1 MTSSRQS
8 PIWPYLLVLAG
19 LFTLSM
25 ILPSGW
31 QTSKPARQTVST
43 YRSQQTEAVHP
54 ATSQVAVVSPAPPSA
69 ALPHEVLRENLTADD
84 NSVAAP
90 HDDGLD
96 APSSFGFAPLAE
108 AVAKRIADFRR
119 FANPQELLS
128 KVAPPADRAI
138 DFPPTSPT
146 ASPFPVSDNWLST
159 TTGATPPFRLPLEMS
174 HLQTKADNEGA
185 VIVPLGGRPLPTKL
199 LAQLEWLAQFDECHA
214 WAVQV
219 QALCAEYSRLPLD
232 DSRRSNVVLEQ
243 LRPLVE
249 NANTLAANSTAP
261 HIAAELRRARYAVE
275 RRIAVWEI
283 ANAANAPTSVFANMA
298 TVDAQCKRLAQAVQ
312 TADEYLK
319 SIPNGNAWR
328 NYLQVEDL
336 VILAN
341 PDLGITSLDSRQL
354 ARRIITRLTART
366 ATVAQRQVMQN
377 TALAPLADA
386 LRPWASETADFRE
399 LLTSLEQ
406 YEASGLASDATNVV
420 VAQRKLK
427 WSASETDRQ
436 LANRVE
442 DHYRNANVRMA
453 FSADLLNRFMPEPQ
467 TSENQVRDRI
477 MGRPVRGVSETT
489 TELQVKLIP
498 DSQRL
503 HVWLEAQGAID
514 SQTQSSKGPVTVSD
528 RGESNYIVHKAVVI
542 DDRGMGIAPALAEA
556 KSSAQLTGISTTL
569 DHRPM
574 IGAVVRNR
582 AEEQH
587 DRLSGTAIREV
598 EQKVASRAGSQVDAE
613 VNGRLQRAEDA
624 VRQQIIAPLENMGV
638 ASDPV
643 AMETTAQRLIMR
655 LRLAGMNQLG
665 GHTARP
671 QAPSD
676 SLASMQV
683 HESALNNVLDQLQL
697 DGKTFALPELFN
709 QLSDRVGQDIPTP
722 SDLPSNVSVTF
733 ATHDAVRVRC
743 EQGTIRVTLAIA
755 AFSDGSQEWR
765 NFDISATYVPEIEHL
780 HARLVR
786 QGPIE
791 LGGEAYKGQPEV
803 KLRAIF
809 AKVLPR
815 DRKLDLVPALVA
827 ENPHLVDLCL
837 TQCVIDDG
845 WIGIALGPDR
855 TVARRDLPDNSV
867 MMSK

>member
-19 LFTLSM
+19 LFALSM
-25 ILPSGW
+25 VLPSGW
-31 QTSKPARQTVST
+31 QSNKPSRPTVST
-43 YRSQQTEAVHP
+43 YRSQQTEAFRP
-54 ATSQVAVVSPAPPSA
+54 ASSQVAVVSPAPASA
-69 ALPHEVLRENLTADD
+69 VLPHENLRENLVADD
-84 NSVAAP
+84 RSIEAP

-96 APSSFGFAPLAE
+96 PPSFGFAPLAE
-108 AVAKRIADFRR
+108 AVAKRIADLRR

-128 KVAPPADRAI
+128 KVTPPADRAI
-138 DFPPTSPT
+138 DFPPTSLS
-146 ASPFPVSDNWLST
+146 ASPFPVSDNWLNST
-159 TTGATPPFRLPLEMS
+159 TGGSPPFRFPIEAR
-174 HLQTKADNEGA
+174 QPEVKAQNSDA
-185 VIVPLGGRPLPTKL
+185 IIVALSSRPMPAKL
-199 LAQLEWLAQFDECHA
+199 LAQLSWLAQFDECHA

-219 QALCAEYSRLPLD
+219 QTLCAEYSRLPLD
-232 DSRRSNVVLEQ
+232 DSRRSNEILEQ

-249 NANTLAANSTAP
+249 SANALAVNATAP
-261 HIAAELRRARYAVE
+261 HVAAELRRARYGVE
-275 RRIAVWEI
+275 RHIAIWEI
-283 ANAANAPTSVFANMA
+283 ANASNSPTSVFANIA
-298 TVDAQCKRLAQAVQ
+298 TSDAQCKRLAQSIQ
-312 TADEYLK
+312 TADAYLK
-319 SIPNGNAWR
+319 SIPYGNAWQS
-328 NYLQVEDL
+328 YLQLDDL
-336 VILAN
+336 AILAN

-354 ARRIITRLTART
+354 ARRIITRLTPRS
-366 ATVAQRQVMQN
+366 ATVAQRQVLQN
-377 TALAPLADA
+377 DSLAPLVDA

-406 YEASGLASDATNVV
+406 YETSGLASDARNVV
-420 VAQRKLK
+420 TAQRKLK
-427 WSASETDRQ
+427 WSGSEVDRQ
-436 LANRVE
+436 LASRVE
-442 DHYRNANVRMA
+442 EHYRNANVRMA
-453 FSADLLNRFMPEPQ
+453 FAADLLNRFMPEPQ
-467 TSENQVRDRI
+467 TVENQVRDRI
-477 MGRPVRGVSETT
+477 LGKPVSGVSETT

-498 DSQRL
+498 DPQRL
-503 HVWLEAQGAID
+503 HIWLEAQGAID

-556 KSSAQLTGISTTL
+556 KSNTQLTGINTTL

-574 IGAVVRNR
+574 ISAVVRNR

-587 DRLSGTAIREV
+587 GRQSGPAMREV
-598 EQKVASRAGSQVDAE
+598 EQKVALRASSQIDAE
-613 VNGRLQRAEDA
+613 VNERLQRAEDA
-624 VRQQIIAPLENMGV
+624 VRQQIITPLESMGV
-638 ASDPV
+638 ASEPV
-643 AMETTAQRLIMR
+643 AMETTAQRLVMR
-655 LRLAGMNQLG
+655 LRLAGANQLG

-697 DGKTFALPELFN
+697 DGKAFTLKELFS
-709 QLSDRVGQDIPTP
+709 QLSDRVSRDIPTP
-722 SDLPSNVSVTF
+722 MDLPSNVSITF
-733 ATHDAVRVRC
+733 APHDAVRVRC

-765 NFDISATYVPEIEHL
+765 DFDISATYVPEIEHL

-827 ENPHLVDLCL
+827 ENPHLADLCL

-845 WIGIALGPDR
+845 WIGIALGPDH
-855 TVARRDLPDNSV
+855 TVARRELPDNSV
-867 MMSK
+867 MLSK